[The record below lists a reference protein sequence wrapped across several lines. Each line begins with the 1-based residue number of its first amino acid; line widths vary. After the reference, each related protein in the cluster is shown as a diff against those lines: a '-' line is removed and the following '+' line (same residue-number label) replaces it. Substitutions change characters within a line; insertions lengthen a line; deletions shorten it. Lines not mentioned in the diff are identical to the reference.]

1 MMSFWHH
8 IPTGI
13 VKLFILHYLQMS
25 KVEEMATV
33 RMDINVNYTQLLAE
47 NDRFTKL
54 LSDIISNPPEITIFW
69 SDPEE
74 DMKLLLEQLEDF
86 ANFTMSGFGDQQ
98 ITS

>member
-1 MMSFWHH
+1 M
-8 IPTGI
+8 PTRI
-13 VKLFILHYLQMS
+13 VKLFILRFLQMS

-54 LSDIISNPPEITIFW
+54 LSDIISNPPEITMFW

-74 DMKLLLEQLEDF
+74 DMKVLLEQLEDF